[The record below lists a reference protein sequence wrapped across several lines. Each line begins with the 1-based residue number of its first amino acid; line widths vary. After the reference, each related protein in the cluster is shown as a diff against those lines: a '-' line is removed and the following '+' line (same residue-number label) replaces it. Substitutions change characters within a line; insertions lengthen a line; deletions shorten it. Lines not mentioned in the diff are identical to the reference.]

1 MKNKSLVPINIRCP
15 KEIRDKLDILA
26 DRENIPRSSLVNMI
40 LTRYIRENEEK
51 DSVAKA
57 N

>member
-1 MKNKSLVPINIRCP
+1 MKNKTLVPINIRCP
-15 KEIRDKLDILA
+15 KEIRDKLDVLA

-51 DSVAKA
+51 DPVAKA

>member
-40 LTRYIRENEEK
+40 LTRYIRESEEK
-51 DSVAKA
+51 DSAAKA